1 MAQAERRADVVWKG
15 ELTKGEG
22 SVTAGSSGAFK
33 NLEVTWASRTEKPDG
48 KTSPEELLAASHATC
63 YAMAFSYALSGAGH
77 APDQLNVSATV
88 GLDPKVGGGFE
99 VSISK
104 LDVRGRVPGLDQ
116 ATFERLAGEAEQGC
130 PISNALR
137 GNVQIELHATLE

>member
-1 MAQAERRADVVWKG
+1 MAQTERTANVVWKG

-22 SVTAGSSGAFK
+22 TVTAESSGAFK
-33 NLEVTWASRTEKPDG
+33 NLDVTWASRTQSPDG
-48 KTSPEELLAASHATC
+48 KTSPEELLAAAHATC

-77 APDQLNVSATV
+77 APDQLDVSATV

-99 VSISK
+99 VSISRLTVK
-104 LDVRGRVPGLDQ
+104 GRVPGIDQ
-116 ATFERLAGEAEQGC
+116 ATFQRFANEAEQGC

-137 GNVQIELHATLE
+137 GNVQIEVHATLE